1 MLRIAR
7 PSQARSSQ
15 RSLLSFVT
23 ATCLL
28 SASVIPAV
36 AAPTAQATQPKA
48 SAAAQASHTAQISNT
63 AQTAQA
69 APMAYNRFI
78 ITYTDEAKNAASA
91 DATADQIDWSAA
103 AGTQQAT
110 WSDALYAGITS
121 EVQSIDELLN
131 IKTSYVR
138 STALDASVVT
148 TSAELTP
155 AQAQQYMD
163 ALSANSKVASVSPDM
178 RRYATVDNT
187 SEPVKINDPKM
198 NRMWSLTGEKG
209 VSALEA
215 WGTTRGK
222 GVTVAVLDSGITAH
236 PDLDANV
243 LPGYDFI
250 AESAFSN
257 DGNGRDSDPT
267 DAGNWTV
274 DNQCFTGSKA
284 TASDW
289 HGTHVAGTIAA
300 IANNNE
306 GIAGVAPEAKI
317 VPVRVLGA
325 CGGFDSDI
333 TDGIIWAA
341 GGSVRGVPANQNPAQ
356 VINMSIGSEGTCTT
370 PYRQAIAQANKR
382 GSIVVVAAG
391 NNNFDASKSSPGNCE
406 DVITVGATDK
416 NGKRSYFSNYGSRVD
431 VSAPGGDRRYWGG
444 GILSTLNAGKTAPGK
459 ADYAEYQGTSMAA
472 PHVAGIVAL
481 MKAVDPKLTY
491 AQAKK
496 ALQSTSQG
504 IECDQ
509 SACGSGIVNAA
520 RAVQQVRSD
529 REAADAAA
537 AEAARKKAEEEAARK
552 KAAEEAARKK
562 AEEAARKKAEEDAKR
577 QQAPAPKATPAPK
590 VTPAPKTRT
599 RPSRPV
605 TRPSY
610 PSRPRHG
617 HTPRYRSW
625 YGASANTYPSSGYPS
640 SAYPNTGYLGFA
652 TGNRR

>member
-48 SAAAQASHTAQISNT
+48 SAAAQVANT
-63 AQTAQA
+63 AQS
-69 APMAYNRFI
+69 APVAYNRFI
-78 ITYTDEAKNAASA
+78 ITYTDEAKNAAST

-110 WSDALYAGITS
+110 WTDALYAGITS
-121 EVQSIDELLN
+121 DVQSIDELLN

-155 AQAQQYMD
+155 AQAQQYMN

-178 RRYATVDNT
+178 RRYATVDHT
-187 SEPVKINDPKM
+187 SAEPVKINDPKM

-356 VINMSIGSEGTCTT
+356 VINMSIGSEGTCIT

-406 DVITVGATDK
+406 DVINVGATDK

-504 IECDQ
+504 VECDQ

-537 AEAARKKAEEEAARK
+537 VEAARKKAEEEAARK

-562 AEEAARKKAEEDAKR
+562 AEEDAKR
-577 QQAPAPKATPAPK
+577 QQAPAPK
-590 VTPAPKTRT
+590 VTPAPKASRPVT

-610 PSRPRHG
+610 PSRPRYG

-625 YGASANTYPSSGYPS
+625 YGASANIYPNSGYP
-640 SAYPNTGYLGFA
+640 NNGYLGFA

>member
-7 PSQARSSQ
+7 PSQVRASQ

-36 AAPTAQATQPKA
+36 AVPTAQANQPQTTQAAQASNTAQATQ
-48 SAAAQASHTAQISNT
+48 SAPAT
-63 AQTAQA
+63 
-69 APMAYNRFI
+69 YNRFI
-78 ITYTDEAKNAASA
+78 ITYTDEAKNAAST
-91 DATADQIDWSAA
+91 DATAEQIDWSAT

-110 WSDALYAGITS
+110 WTDALYAGITS
-121 EVQSIDELLN
+121 DVQNIDELLN

-148 TSAELTP
+148 ISAALTP
-155 AQAQQYMD
+155 AQAQQYMN

-209 VSALEA
+209 ISALEA
-215 WGTTRGK
+215 WGTTRGQ

-250 AESAFSN
+250 AGSAFSN

-274 DNQCFTGSKA
+274 DDQCFTGSKA
-284 TASDW
+284 TPSDW

-341 GGSVRGVPANQNPAQ
+341 GGSVRGVPANQHPAQ

-496 ALQSTSQG
+496 VLQSTSQSV
-504 IECDQ
+504 ECDQ

-529 REAADAAA
+529 REAAEAVA

-562 AEEAARKKAEEDAKR
+562 AEEDAKR
-577 QQAPAPKATPAPK
+577 HQAPAPK
-590 VTPAPKTRT
+590 VTPAPKTNRPVT

-617 HTPRYRSW
+617 HTSRYRSW
-625 YGASANTYPSSGYPS
+625 YSASANTYPSSGYLS
-640 SAYPNTGYLGFA
+640 FA
-652 TGNRR
+652 SGNHR

>member
-1 MLRIAR
+1 MFRIAR

-28 SASVIPAV
+28 SVSVIPAV
-36 AAPTAQATQPKA
+36 AAPTAQAPHPKA
-48 SAAAQASHTAQISNT
+48 SATAEASNTAQISDT
-63 AQTAQA
+63 AQS
-69 APMAYNRFI
+69 APVAYNRFI

-91 DATADQIDWSAA
+91 DAAADQIDWSAA

-121 EVQSIDELLN
+121 DVQSIDELLN

-148 TSAELTP
+148 TSSELTP
-155 AQAQQYMD
+155 AQAQQYMN
-163 ALSANSKVASVSPDM
+163 ALSANSKVASVVPDM
-178 RRYATVDNT
+178 RRYATVDHT
-187 SEPVKINDPKM
+187 SETIKINDPKM
-198 NRMWSLTGEKG
+198 NRMWSLTGENG

-284 TASDW
+284 SPSDW

-370 PYRQAIAQANKR
+370 PYRQAIAQANTR

-391 NNNFDASKSSPGNCE
+391 NNSFDASKSSPGNCE
-406 DVITVGATDK
+406 DVINVGATDK

-529 REAADAAA
+529 REAAEAAA
-537 AEAARKKAEEEAARK
+537 AEAARKKA
-552 KAAEEAARKK
+552 

-577 QQAPAPKATPAPK
+577 QQAPARK
-590 VTPAPKTRT
+590 VTPAPKPSRPVT

-610 PSRPRHG
+610 PSRPRYRHI
-617 HTPRYRSW
+617 PRYRSW
-625 YGASANTYPSSGYPS
+625 YGASATTYPNSGYP
-640 SAYPNTGYLGFA
+640 NNGYLGFA
-652 TGNRR
+652 TGNHR

>member
-1 MLRIAR
+1 M
-7 PSQARSSQ
+7 
-15 RSLLSFVT
+15 
-23 ATCLL
+23 
-28 SASVIPAV
+28 
-36 AAPTAQATQPKA
+36 
-48 SAAAQASHTAQISNT
+48 
-63 AQTAQA
+63 
-69 APMAYNRFI
+69 
-78 ITYTDEAKNAASA
+78 
-91 DATADQIDWSAA
+91 
-103 AGTQQAT
+103 
-110 WSDALYAGITS
+110 
-121 EVQSIDELLN
+121 
-131 IKTSYVR
+131 
-138 STALDASVVT
+138 
-148 TSAELTP
+148 
-155 AQAQQYMD
+155 
-163 ALSANSKVASVSPDM
+163 
-178 RRYATVDNT
+178 
-187 SEPVKINDPKM
+187 
-198 NRMWSLTGEKG
+198 
-209 VSALEA
+209 
-215 WGTTRGK
+215 
-222 GVTVAVLDSGITAH
+222 
-236 PDLDANV
+236 

-341 GGSVRGVPANQNPAQ
+341 GGSVRGVPANHHPAQ

-406 DVITVGATDK
+406 DVINVGATDK

-496 ALQSTSQG
+496 VLQSTSQSV
-504 IECDQ
+504 ECDQ

-520 RAVQQVRSD
+520 RAVQQIRSD

-562 AEEAARKKAEEDAKR
+562 AEEDAKR
-577 QQAPAPKATPAPK
+577 QQAPAPK
-590 VTPAPKTRT
+590 VTPAPKART

>member
-1 MLRIAR
+1 MFRIAR

-28 SASVIPAV
+28 SVSVIPAV
-36 AAPTAQATQPKA
+36 AAPTAQAPHPKA
-48 SAAAQASHTAQISNT
+48 SATAEASNTAQISDT
-63 AQTAQA
+63 AQS
-69 APMAYNRFI
+69 APVAYNRFI

-91 DATADQIDWSAA
+91 DAAADQIDWSAA

-121 EVQSIDELLN
+121 DVQSIDELLN

-148 TSAELTP
+148 TSSELTP
-155 AQAQQYMD
+155 AQAQQYMN
-163 ALSANSKVASVSPDM
+163 ALSTNSKVASVVPDM
-178 RRYATVDNT
+178 RRYATVDHT
-187 SEPVKINDPKM
+187 SETIKINDPKM
-198 NRMWSLTGEKG
+198 NRMWSLTGENG

-284 TASDW
+284 SPSDW

-356 VINMSIGSEGTCTT
+356 VINMSIGSEGTRWR
-370 PYRQAIAQANKR
+370 PPLL
-382 GSIVVVAAG
+382 G
-391 NNNFDASKSSPGNCE
+391 
-406 DVITVGATDK
+406 
-416 NGKRSYFSNYGSRVD
+416 
-431 VSAPGGDRRYWGG
+431 RRYSLHPQRW
-444 GILSTLNAGKTAPGK
+444 
-459 ADYAEYQGTSMAA
+459 
-472 PHVAGIVAL
+472 
-481 MKAVDPKLTY
+481 
-491 AQAKK
+491 
-496 ALQSTSQG
+496 
-504 IECDQ
+504 
-509 SACGSGIVNAA
+509 
-520 RAVQQVRSD
+520 
-529 REAADAAA
+529 
-537 AEAARKKAEEEAARK
+537 
-552 KAAEEAARKK
+552 
-562 AEEAARKKAEEDAKR
+562 
-577 QQAPAPKATPAPK
+577 
-590 VTPAPKTRT
+590 
-599 RPSRPV
+599 
-605 TRPSY
+605 
-610 PSRPRHG
+610 
-617 HTPRYRSW
+617 
-625 YGASANTYPSSGYPS
+625 
-640 SAYPNTGYLGFA
+640 
-652 TGNRR
+652 

>member
-7 PSQARSSQ
+7 PSQARTSQ

-36 AAPTAQATQPKA
+36 AVPTAQANQPQTTQAAQASNTAQATQ
-48 SAAAQASHTAQISNT
+48 SAPAT
-63 AQTAQA
+63 
-69 APMAYNRFI
+69 YNRFI
-78 ITYTDEAKNAASA
+78 ITYTDEAKNAAST

-110 WSDALYAGITS
+110 WADALYTGITS
-121 EVQSIDELLN
+121 DVQSIDELLN

-148 TSAELTP
+148 TSAALTP
-155 AQAQQYMD
+155 AQAQQYMN

-187 SEPVKINDPKM
+187 SAPVKINDPKM

-209 VSALEA
+209 ISALEA
-215 WGTTRGK
+215 WGTTRGQ

-274 DNQCFTGSKA
+274 DDQCFTGSKA
-284 TASDW
+284 TPSDW

-341 GGSVRGVPANQNPAQ
+341 GGSVRGVPANQHPAQ

-491 AQAKK
+491 AQVKK
-496 ALQSTSQG
+496 VLQSTSQSV
-504 IECDQ
+504 ECDQ

-529 REAADAAA
+529 REAAEAAA

-562 AEEAARKKAEEDAKR
+562 AEEDAKR
-577 QQAPAPKATPAPK
+577 HQAPAPK
-590 VTPAPKTRT
+590 VTPAPKANRPVT

-617 HTPRYRSW
+617 HTSRHRSW
-625 YGASANTYPSSGYPS
+625 YGASANTYPSSGYLS
-640 SAYPNTGYLGFA
+640 FA
-652 TGNRR
+652 SGKHR

>member
-7 PSQARSSQ
+7 PSQARTSQ

-36 AAPTAQATQPKA
+36 AVPTAQANQPQATQAAQASNTAQATQ
-48 SAAAQASHTAQISNT
+48 SAPAT
-63 AQTAQA
+63 
-69 APMAYNRFI
+69 YNRFI
-78 ITYTDEAKNAASA
+78 ITYTDEAKNAAST
-91 DATADQIDWSAA
+91 DATADQIDWSAV

-110 WSDALYAGITS
+110 WTDALYTGITS
-121 EVQSIDELLN
+121 DVQSIDELLN

-148 TSAELTP
+148 TSAALTP
-155 AQAQQYMD
+155 TQAQQYMN

-187 SEPVKINDPKM
+187 SAPVKINDPKM

-209 VSALEA
+209 ISALEA
-215 WGTTRGK
+215 WGTTRGQ

-274 DNQCFTGSKA
+274 DDQCFTGSKA
-284 TASDW
+284 TPSDW

-341 GGSVRGVPANQNPAQ
+341 GGSVRGVPANQHPAQ

-496 ALQSTSQG
+496 VLQSTSQSV
-504 IECDQ
+504 ECDQ

-529 REAADAAA
+529 REAAEAAA

-562 AEEAARKKAEEDAKR
+562 AEEDAKR
-577 QQAPAPKATPAPK
+577 HQAPAPK
-590 VTPAPKTRT
+590 VTPAPKANRPVT

-617 HTPRYRSW
+617 HTSRYRSW
-625 YGASANTYPSSGYPS
+625 YGASANTYPSSGYLS
-640 SAYPNTGYLGFA
+640 FA
-652 TGNRR
+652 SGNHR

>member
-36 AAPTAQATQPKA
+36 AAPTAQTTQPKA
-48 SAAAQASHTAQISNT
+48 TQTSAAAQASHTAQISNT
-63 AQTAQA
+63 AQAAQST
-69 APMAYNRFI
+69 PVAYNRFI

-155 AQAQQYMD
+155 AQAQQYMN

-187 SEPVKINDPKM
+187 AETVKINDPKM

-496 ALQSTSQG
+496 VLQSTSQG
-504 IECDQ
+504 VECDQ
-509 SACGSGIVNAA
+509 SACGSGIVNAV

-529 REAADAAA
+529 RETADAAA

-562 AEEAARKKAEEDAKR
+562 AEEDAKR
-577 QQAPAPKATPAPK
+577 QQAPAPK
-590 VTPAPKTRT
+590 VTPAPKASRPVT

-610 PSRPRHG
+610 PSRPRYG

-625 YGASANTYPSSGYPS
+625 YGASANTYPNSGYP
-640 SAYPNTGYLGFA
+640 NNGYLGFA
-652 TGNRR
+652 TGNHR

>member
-7 PSQARSSQ
+7 PSQARTSQ

-28 SASVIPAV
+28 SANVIPAV
-36 AAPTAQATQPKA
+36 AVPTAQANQPQTTQ
-48 SAAAQASHTAQISNT
+48 AAQATQS
-63 AQTAQA
+63 
-69 APMAYNRFI
+69 APATYNRFI

-103 AGTQQAT
+103 AGTEQAT

-121 EVQSIDELLN
+121 DVQSIDELLN

-148 TSAELTP
+148 TSAALTP
-155 AQAQQYMD
+155 AQAQQYMN

-187 SEPVKINDPKM
+187 SAPVKINDPKM

-209 VSALEA
+209 ISALEA
-215 WGTTRGK
+215 WGTTRGQ

-274 DNQCFTGSKA
+274 DDQCFTGSKA
-284 TASDW
+284 TPSDW

-341 GGSVRGVPANQNPAQ
+341 GGSVRGVPANQHPAQ

-496 ALQSTSQG
+496 VLQSTSQSV
-504 IECDQ
+504 ECDQ

-529 REAADAAA
+529 REAAEAAA

-562 AEEAARKKAEEDAKR
+562 AEEDAKR
-577 QQAPAPKATPAPK
+577 HQAPAPKVIPAPK
-590 VTPAPKTRT
+590 ANRPVT

-617 HTPRYRSW
+617 HTSRYRSW
-625 YGASANTYPSSGYPS
+625 YGASANTYPSSGYLS
-640 SAYPNTGYLGFA
+640 FA
-652 TGNRR
+652 SGNHR

>member
-1 MLRIAR
+1 MFRIAR

-28 SASVIPAV
+28 SVSVIPAV
-36 AAPTAQATQPKA
+36 AAPTAQVPHPKA
-48 SAAAQASHTAQISNT
+48 SATAEASNT
-63 AQTAQA
+63 AQVSNTAQS
-69 APMAYNRFI
+69 APVAYNRFI

-91 DATADQIDWSAA
+91 EATADQIDWSAA

-121 EVQSIDELLN
+121 DVQSIDELLN

-148 TSAELTP
+148 TSSELTP
-155 AQAQQYMD
+155 AQAQQYMN
-163 ALSANSKVASVSPDM
+163 ALSANSKVASVVPDM
-178 RRYATVDNT
+178 RRYATVDHT
-187 SEPVKINDPKM
+187 SETIKINDPRM
-198 NRMWSLTGEKG
+198 NRMWSLTGENG

-284 TASDW
+284 SPSDW

-370 PYRQAIAQANKR
+370 PYRQAIAQANTR

-391 NNNFDASKSSPGNCE
+391 NNSFDASKSSPGNCE
-406 DVITVGATDK
+406 DVINVGATDK

-529 REAADAAA
+529 REAAEAAA
-537 AEAARKKAEEEAARK
+537 AEAARKKA
-552 KAAEEAARKK
+552 

-577 QQAPAPKATPAPK
+577 QQAPARK
-590 VTPAPKTRT
+590 VTPAPKPSRPVT

-610 PSRPRHG
+610 PSRPRYRHI
-617 HTPRYRSW
+617 PRYRSW
-625 YGASANTYPSSGYPS
+625 YGASATTYPNSGYP
-640 SAYPNTGYLGFA
+640 NNGYLGFA
-652 TGNRR
+652 TGNHR

>member
-36 AAPTAQATQPKA
+36 AAPTAQTTQPKA
-48 SAAAQASHTAQISNT
+48 TQTSAAAQASHTAQISNT
-63 AQTAQA
+63 AQAAQST
-69 APMAYNRFI
+69 PVAYNRFI

-155 AQAQQYMD
+155 AQAQQYMN

-187 SEPVKINDPKM
+187 AETVKINDPKM

-496 ALQSTSQG
+496 VLQSTSQG
-504 IECDQ
+504 VECDQ
-509 SACGSGIVNAA
+509 SACGSGIVNAV

-529 REAADAAA
+529 RETADAAA

-562 AEEAARKKAEEDAKR
+562 AEEDAKR
-577 QQAPAPKATPAPK
+577 QQAPAPK
-590 VTPAPKTRT
+590 VTPAPKASRPVT

-610 PSRPRHG
+610 PSRPRYG

-640 SAYPNTGYLGFA
+640 SGYLGFV
-652 TGNRR
+652 TSNHR

>member
-28 SASVIPAV
+28 SASMIPAV

-48 SAAAQASHTAQISNT
+48 TQTSAAAQASHTAQISNT

-69 APMAYNRFI
+69 TPVAYNRFI

-110 WSDALYAGITS
+110 WTDALYAGITS

-155 AQAQQYMD
+155 AQAQQYMN

-187 SEPVKINDPKM
+187 SDPVKINDPKM

-341 GGSVRGVPANQNPAQ
+341 GGNVRGVPTNQNPAQ

-406 DVITVGATDK
+406 DVINVGATDK

-496 ALQSTSQG
+496 VLQSTSQG
-504 IECDQ
+504 VECDQ

-562 AEEAARKKAEEDAKR
+562 AEEDAKR
-577 QQAPAPKATPAPK
+577 QQAPAPK
-590 VTPAPKTRT
+590 VTPAPKASRPVTRPSRPVT

-610 PSRPRHG
+610 PSRPRYG

-625 YGASANTYPSSGYPS
+625 YGASANTYPNS
-640 SAYPNTGYLGFA
+640 GYLGFA
-652 TGNRR
+652 TGNHR

>member
-7 PSQARSSQ
+7 PSQARTSQ

-36 AAPTAQATQPKA
+36 AVPTAQANQPQTTQAAQASNTAQATQ
-48 SAAAQASHTAQISNT
+48 SAPAT
-63 AQTAQA
+63 
-69 APMAYNRFI
+69 YNRFI
-78 ITYTDEAKNAASA
+78 ITYTDGAKNAAST

-103 AGTQQAT
+103 AGTEQAT

-121 EVQSIDELLN
+121 DVQSIDELLN

-148 TSAELTP
+148 TSAALTP
-155 AQAQQYMD
+155 AQAQQYMN

-187 SEPVKINDPKM
+187 SAPVKINDPKM

-209 VSALEA
+209 ISALEA
-215 WGTTRGK
+215 WGTTRGQ

-274 DNQCFTGSKA
+274 DDQCFTGSKA
-284 TASDW
+284 TPSDW

-341 GGSVRGVPANQNPAQ
+341 GGSVRGVPANQHPAQ

-496 ALQSTSQG
+496 VLQSTSQSV
-504 IECDQ
+504 ECDQ

-529 REAADAAA
+529 REAAEAAA

-562 AEEAARKKAEEDAKR
+562 AEEDAKR
-577 QQAPAPKATPAPK
+577 HQAPAPK
-590 VTPAPKTRT
+590 VTPAPKANRPVT

-617 HTPRYRSW
+617 HTSRYRSW
-625 YGASANTYPSSGYPS
+625 YGASANTYPSSGYLS
-640 SAYPNTGYLGFA
+640 FA
-652 TGNRR
+652 SGNHR

>member
-7 PSQARSSQ
+7 PSQARTSQ

-36 AAPTAQATQPKA
+36 AVPTAQTNQPQTTQAAQASNTAQATQ
-48 SAAAQASHTAQISNT
+48 SAPAT
-63 AQTAQA
+63 
-69 APMAYNRFI
+69 YNRFI
-78 ITYTDEAKNAASA
+78 ITYTDGAKNAAST

-103 AGTQQAT
+103 AGTEQAT

-121 EVQSIDELLN
+121 DVQNIDELLN

-148 TSAELTP
+148 TSAALTP
-155 AQAQQYMD
+155 AQAQQYMN

-187 SEPVKINDPKM
+187 SAPVKINDPKM

-209 VSALEA
+209 ISALEA
-215 WGTTRGK
+215 WGTTRGQ

-274 DNQCFTGSKA
+274 DDQCFTGSKA
-284 TASDW
+284 TPSDW

-341 GGSVRGVPANQNPAQ
+341 GGSVRGVPANQHPAQ

-496 ALQSTSQG
+496 VLQSTSQSV
-504 IECDQ
+504 ECDQ

-529 REAADAAA
+529 REAAEAAA

-562 AEEAARKKAEEDAKR
+562 AEEDAKR
-577 QQAPAPKATPAPK
+577 HQAPAPK
-590 VTPAPKTRT
+590 VTPAPKANRPVT

-617 HTPRYRSW
+617 HTSRYRSW
-625 YGASANTYPSSGYPS
+625 YGASANTYPSSGYLS
-640 SAYPNTGYLGFA
+640 FA
-652 TGNRR
+652 SGNHR

>member
-7 PSQARSSQ
+7 PSQVRASQ

-36 AAPTAQATQPKA
+36 AVPTAQANQPQTTQAAQASNTAQATQ
-48 SAAAQASHTAQISNT
+48 SAPAT
-63 AQTAQA
+63 
-69 APMAYNRFI
+69 YNRFI
-78 ITYTDEAKNAASA
+78 ITYTDEAKNAAST
-91 DATADQIDWSAA
+91 DATAEQIDWSAA

-110 WSDALYAGITS
+110 WTDALYAGITS
-121 EVQSIDELLN
+121 DVQSIDELLN

-148 TSAELTP
+148 TSAALTP
-155 AQAQQYMD
+155 AQAQQYMN

-209 VSALEA
+209 ISALEA
-215 WGTTRGK
+215 WGTTRGQ

-274 DNQCFTGSKA
+274 DDQCFTGSKA
-284 TASDW
+284 TPSDW

-341 GGSVRGVPANQNPAQ
+341 GGSVRGVPANQHPAQ

-496 ALQSTSQG
+496 VLQSTSQSV
-504 IECDQ
+504 ECDQ

-520 RAVQQVRSD
+520 RAVQQVRSN
-529 REAADAAA
+529 REAAEAAA
-537 AEAARKKAEEEAARK
+537 AEAARKKAEEETARK

-562 AEEAARKKAEEDAKR
+562 AEEDAKR
-577 QQAPAPKATPAPK
+577 HQAPAPK
-590 VTPAPKTRT
+590 VTPAPKANRPVT

-617 HTPRYRSW
+617 HTSRYRSW
-625 YGASANTYPSSGYPS
+625 YGASANTYPSSGYLS
-640 SAYPNTGYLGFA
+640 FA
-652 TGNRR
+652 SGNHR

>member
-7 PSQARSSQ
+7 PSQARASQ

-28 SASVIPAV
+28 SASVIPAMAV
-36 AAPTAQATQPKA
+36 PTAQANQPQTTQ
-48 SAAAQASHTAQISNT
+48 AAQASNT
-63 AQTAQA
+63 VQA
-69 APMAYNRFI
+69 TQSAPATYNRFI
-78 ITYTDEAKNAASA
+78 ITYTDEAKNAAST
-91 DATADQIDWSAA
+91 DATADQIDWSAV

-110 WSDALYAGITS
+110 WTDALYAGITS
-121 EVQSIDELLN
+121 DVQSIDELLN

-148 TSAELTP
+148 TSAALTP
-155 AQAQQYMD
+155 AQAQQYMN

-187 SEPVKINDPKM
+187 SAPVKINDPKM

-209 VSALEA
+209 ISALEA
-215 WGTTRGK
+215 WGTTRGQ

-274 DNQCFTGSKA
+274 DDQCFTGSKA
-284 TASDW
+284 TPSDW

-341 GGSVRGVPANQNPAQ
+341 GGSVCGVPANQHPAQ

-496 ALQSTSQG
+496 VLQSTSQSV
-504 IECDQ
+504 ECDQ

-529 REAADAAA
+529 REAAEAAA

-562 AEEAARKKAEEDAKR
+562 AEEDAKR
-577 QQAPAPKATPAPK
+577 HQAPAPK
-590 VTPAPKTRT
+590 VTPAPKANRPVT

-617 HTPRYRSW
+617 HTSRHRSW
-625 YGASANTYPSSGYPS
+625 YGASANTYPSSGYLS
-640 SAYPNTGYLGFA
+640 FA
-652 TGNRR
+652 SGNHR

>member
-7 PSQARSSQ
+7 PSQARTSQ

-36 AAPTAQATQPKA
+36 AVPTAQANQAKASQAAQASNTAQATQ
-48 SAAAQASHTAQISNT
+48 SAPAT
-63 AQTAQA
+63 
-69 APMAYNRFI
+69 YNRFI
-78 ITYTDEAKNAASA
+78 ITYTDEAKNAAST

-110 WSDALYAGITS
+110 WTDALYTGITS
-121 EVQSIDELLN
+121 DVQSIDELLN

-148 TSAELTP
+148 TSAALTP
-155 AQAQQYMD
+155 AQAQQYMN

-187 SEPVKINDPKM
+187 SAPVKINDPKM

-209 VSALEA
+209 ISALEA
-215 WGTTRGK
+215 WGTTRGQ

-274 DNQCFTGSKA
+274 DDQCFTGSKA
-284 TASDW
+284 TPSDW

-341 GGSVRGVPANQNPAQ
+341 GGSVRGVPANQHPAQ

-496 ALQSTSQG
+496 VLQSTSQSV
-504 IECDQ
+504 ECDQ

-529 REAADAAA
+529 REAAEAAA

-562 AEEAARKKAEEDAKR
+562 AEEDAKR
-577 QQAPAPKATPAPK
+577 HQAPAPK
-590 VTPAPKTRT
+590 VTPAPKANRPVT

-617 HTPRYRSW
+617 HTSCYRSW
-625 YGASANTYPSSGYPS
+625 YGASANTYPSSGYLS
-640 SAYPNTGYLGFA
+640 FA
-652 TGNRR
+652 SGNHR

>member
-36 AAPTAQATQPKA
+36 AAPTAQATQPKV
-48 SAAAQASHTAQISNT
+48 SAATQASNTAQISNTSQISNT
-63 AQTAQA
+63 AQTAQV
-69 APMAYNRFI
+69 APAAYNRFI

-91 DATADQIDWSAA
+91 DATADQIDWSAV
-103 AGTQQAT
+103 AGTQQET
-110 WSDALYAGITS
+110 WTDALYAGITS
-121 EVQSIDELLN
+121 DVQSIDELLN

-155 AQAQQYMD
+155 AQAQQYMN

-250 AESAFSN
+250 AEPAFSN

-406 DVITVGATDK
+406 DVINVGATDK

-504 IECDQ
+504 VECDQ

-529 REAADAAA
+529 REAAEAAA
-537 AEAARKKAEEEAARK
+537 AEAARKKAQEEAARK
-552 KAAEEAARKK
+552 KA

-590 VTPAPKTRT
+590 VTPAPKASRPVT

-610 PSRPRHG
+610 PSRPRYG
-617 HTPRYRSW
+617 NTPRYRSW

-640 SAYPNTGYLGFA
+640 SGYLGFA
-652 TGNRR
+652 TGNHR

>member
-7 PSQARSSQ
+7 PSQARASQ

-36 AAPTAQATQPKA
+36 AVPTAQANQPQTTQAAQASNTAQATQ
-48 SAAAQASHTAQISNT
+48 SAPAT
-63 AQTAQA
+63 
-69 APMAYNRFI
+69 YNRFI
-78 ITYTDEAKNAASA
+78 ITYTDEAKNAAST

-110 WSDALYAGITS
+110 WTDALYTGITS
-121 EVQSIDELLN
+121 DVQSIDELLN

-148 TSAELTP
+148 TSAALTP
-155 AQAQQYMD
+155 AQAQQYMN

-187 SEPVKINDPKM
+187 SAPVKINDPKM
-198 NRMWSLTGEKG
+198 NRMWSLTGENG
-209 VSALEA
+209 ISALEA
-215 WGTTRGK
+215 WGTTRGQ

-274 DNQCFTGSKA
+274 DDQCFTGSKA
-284 TASDW
+284 TPSDW

-341 GGSVRGVPANQNPAQ
+341 GGSVRGVPANQHPAQ

-496 ALQSTSQG
+496 VLQSTSQSV
-504 IECDQ
+504 ECDQ

-529 REAADAAA
+529 REAAEAAA

-562 AEEAARKKAEEDAKR
+562 AEEDAKR
-577 QQAPAPKATPAPK
+577 HQAPAPK
-590 VTPAPKTRT
+590 VTPAPKANRPVT

-617 HTPRYRSW
+617 HTSRYRSW
-625 YGASANTYPSSGYPS
+625 YGASANTYPSSGYLS
-640 SAYPNTGYLGFA
+640 FA
-652 TGNRR
+652 SGNHR

>member
-1 MLRIAR
+1 MFRIAR

-28 SASVIPAV
+28 SVSVIPAV
-36 AAPTAQATQPKA
+36 AAPTAQAPHPKA
-48 SAAAQASHTAQISNT
+48 SATAEASNTAQISDT
-63 AQTAQA
+63 AQS
-69 APMAYNRFI
+69 APVAYNRFI

-91 DATADQIDWSAA
+91 DAAADQIDWSAA

-110 WSDALYAGITS
+110 WSDALYAGIPS
-121 EVQSIDELLN
+121 DVQSIDELLN

-148 TSAELTP
+148 TSSELTP
-155 AQAQQYMD
+155 AQAQQYMN
-163 ALSANSKVASVSPDM
+163 ALSTNSKVASVVPDM
-178 RRYATVDNT
+178 RRYATVDHT
-187 SEPVKINDPKM
+187 SETIKINDPKM
-198 NRMWSLTGEKG
+198 NRMWSLTGENG

-243 LPGYDFI
+243 LHGYDFI

-284 TASDW
+284 SPSDW

-391 NNNFDASKSSPGNCE
+391 NNSFDASKSSPGNCE
-406 DVITVGATDK
+406 DVINVGATDK

-504 IECDQ
+504 VECDQ

-529 REAADAAA
+529 REAAEAAA
-537 AEAARKKAEEEAARK
+537 AEAARKKA
-552 KAAEEAARKK
+552 

-577 QQAPAPKATPAPK
+577 QQAPAPKVIPAPK
-590 VTPAPKTRT
+590 ASRPVTRPSRPVS

-610 PSRPRHG
+610 PSRPRYG

-625 YGASANTYPSSGYPS
+625 YGASANTYPNSGYP
-640 SAYPNTGYLGFA
+640 NNGYMGFA
-652 TGNRR
+652 TGNHR

>member
-1 MLRIAR
+1 MFRIAR

-28 SASVIPAV
+28 SVSVIPAV
-36 AAPTAQATQPKA
+36 AAPTAQVSHPKA
-48 SAAAQASHTAQISNT
+48 SATAEASNT
-63 AQTAQA
+63 AQVSNTAQS
-69 APMAYNRFI
+69 APVAYNRFI

-91 DATADQIDWSAA
+91 EATADQIDWSAA

-121 EVQSIDELLN
+121 DVQSIDELLN

-148 TSAELTP
+148 TSSALTP
-155 AQAQQYMD
+155 AQAQQYMN
-163 ALSANSKVASVSPDM
+163 ALSANSKVASVVPDM
-178 RRYATVDNT
+178 RRYATVDHT
-187 SEPVKINDPKM
+187 SETIKINDPKM
-198 NRMWSLTGEKG
+198 NRMWSLTGENG

-284 TASDW
+284 SPSDW

-391 NNNFDASKSSPGNCE
+391 NNSFDASKSSPGNCE
-406 DVITVGATDK
+406 DVINVGATDK

-529 REAADAAA
+529 REAAEAAA
-537 AEAARKKAEEEAARK
+537 AEAARKKA
-552 KAAEEAARKK
+552 

-577 QQAPAPKATPAPK
+577 QQAPARK
-590 VTPAPKTRT
+590 VTPAPKPSRPVT

-610 PSRPRHG
+610 PSRPRYRHI
-617 HTPRYRSW
+617 PRYRSW
-625 YGASANTYPSSGYPS
+625 YGASATTYPNSGYP
-640 SAYPNTGYLGFA
+640 NNGYLGFA
-652 TGNRR
+652 TGNHR

>member
-7 PSQARSSQ
+7 PSQARASQ

-36 AAPTAQATQPKA
+36 AVPTAQANQPQTTQAAQASNTAQATQ
-48 SAAAQASHTAQISNT
+48 SAPAT
-63 AQTAQA
+63 
-69 APMAYNRFI
+69 YNRFI
-78 ITYTDEAKNAASA
+78 ITYTDEAKNATST

-110 WSDALYAGITS
+110 WTDALYAGITS
-121 EVQSIDELLN
+121 DVQSIDELLN

-148 TSAELTP
+148 TSAALTP
-155 AQAQQYMD
+155 AQAQQYMNT
-163 ALSANSKVASVSPDM
+163 LSANSKVASVSPDM

-187 SEPVKINDPKM
+187 SAPVKINDPKM

-209 VSALEA
+209 ISALEA
-215 WGTTRGK
+215 WGTTRGQ

-274 DNQCFTGSKA
+274 DDQCFTGSKA
-284 TASDW
+284 TPSDW

-341 GGSVRGVPANQNPAQ
+341 GGSVRGVPANQHPAQ

-496 ALQSTSQG
+496 VLQSTSQSV
-504 IECDQ
+504 ECDQ

-529 REAADAAA
+529 REAAEAAA

-562 AEEAARKKAEEDAKR
+562 AEEDAKR
-577 QQAPAPKATPAPK
+577 HQAPAPK
-590 VTPAPKTRT
+590 VTPAPKANRPVT

-617 HTPRYRSW
+617 HTSRHRSW
-625 YGASANTYPSSGYPS
+625 YGASANTYPSSGYLS
-640 SAYPNTGYLGFA
+640 FA
-652 TGNRR
+652 SGNHR

>member
-7 PSQARSSQ
+7 PSQARASQ

-36 AAPTAQATQPKA
+36 AVPTAQANQPQTTQAAQASNTAQATQ
-48 SAAAQASHTAQISNT
+48 SAPAT
-63 AQTAQA
+63 
-69 APMAYNRFI
+69 YNRFI
-78 ITYTDEAKNAASA
+78 ITYTDEAKNAAST
-91 DATADQIDWSAA
+91 DATAEQIDWSAA

-110 WSDALYAGITS
+110 WTDALYAGITS
-121 EVQSIDELLN
+121 DVQSIDELLN

-148 TSAELTP
+148 TSAALTP
-155 AQAQQYMD
+155 AQAQQYMN

-209 VSALEA
+209 ISALEA
-215 WGTTRGK
+215 WGTTRGQ

-284 TASDW
+284 TPSDW

-341 GGSVRGVPANQNPAQ
+341 GGSVRGVPANQHPAQ

-496 ALQSTSQG
+496 VLQSTSQSV
-504 IECDQ
+504 ECDQ

-529 REAADAAA
+529 REAAEAAA
-537 AEAARKKAEEEAARK
+537 AEAARKKAEAEAARK

-562 AEEAARKKAEEDAKR
+562 AEEDAKR
-577 QQAPAPKATPAPK
+577 HQAPAPK
-590 VTPAPKTRT
+590 VTPAPRT
-599 RPSRPV
+599 NRPVARPSRPV

-617 HTPRYRSW
+617 HTSRYRSW
-625 YGASANTYPSSGYPS
+625 YGASANTYPSSGYLS
-640 SAYPNTGYLGFA
+640 FA
-652 TGNRR
+652 SGNHR

>member
-7 PSQARSSQ
+7 PSQARTSQ

-28 SASVIPAV
+28 SANVIPAV
-36 AAPTAQATQPKA
+36 AVPTAQANQPQTTQ
-48 SAAAQASHTAQISNT
+48 AAQATQS
-63 AQTAQA
+63 
-69 APMAYNRFI
+69 APATYNRFI
-78 ITYTDEAKNAASA
+78 ITYTDEAKNAAST

-103 AGTQQAT
+103 AGTEQAT
-110 WSDALYAGITS
+110 WTDALYAGITS
-121 EVQSIDELLN
+121 DVQSIDELLN

-148 TSAELTP
+148 TSAALTP
-155 AQAQQYMD
+155 AQAQQYMN

-187 SEPVKINDPKM
+187 SAPVKINDPKM

-209 VSALEA
+209 ISALEA
-215 WGTTRGK
+215 WGTTRGQ

-274 DNQCFTGSKA
+274 DDQCFTGSKA
-284 TASDW
+284 TPSDW

-341 GGSVRGVPANQNPAQ
+341 GGSVRGVPANQHPAQ

-496 ALQSTSQG
+496 VLQSTSQSV
-504 IECDQ
+504 ECDQ

-529 REAADAAA
+529 REAAEAAA

-562 AEEAARKKAEEDAKR
+562 AEEDAKR
-577 QQAPAPKATPAPK
+577 HQAPAPK
-590 VTPAPKTRT
+590 VTPAPKANRPVT

-617 HTPRYRSW
+617 HTSRYRFW
-625 YGASANTYPSSGYPS
+625 YGASANTYPSSGYLS
-640 SAYPNTGYLGFA
+640 FA
-652 TGNRR
+652 SGNHR

>member
-1 MLRIAR
+1 MFRIAR

-28 SASVIPAV
+28 SVSVIPAV
-36 AAPTAQATQPKA
+36 AAPTAQAPHPKA
-48 SAAAQASHTAQISNT
+48 SATAEASNTAQISNT
-63 AQTAQA
+63 AQS
-69 APMAYNRFI
+69 APVAYNRFI

-91 DATADQIDWSAA
+91 DAAADQIDWSAA

-121 EVQSIDELLN
+121 DVQSIDELLN

-148 TSAELTP
+148 TSSELTP
-155 AQAQQYMD
+155 AQAQQYMN
-163 ALSANSKVASVSPDM
+163 ALSANSKVASVVPDM
-178 RRYATVDNT
+178 RRYATVDHT
-187 SEPVKINDPKM
+187 SETIKINDPKM
-198 NRMWSLTGEKG
+198 NRMWSLTGENG

-284 TASDW
+284 SPSDW

-370 PYRQAIAQANKR
+370 PYRQAIAQANTR

-391 NNNFDASKSSPGNCE
+391 NNSFDASKSSPGNCE
-406 DVITVGATDK
+406 DVINVGATDK

-529 REAADAAA
+529 REAAEAAA
-537 AEAARKKAEEEAARK
+537 AEAARKKA
-552 KAAEEAARKK
+552 

-577 QQAPAPKATPAPK
+577 QQAPARK
-590 VTPAPKTRT
+590 VTPAPKPSRPVT

-610 PSRPRHG
+610 PSRPRYRHI
-617 HTPRYRSW
+617 PRYRSW
-625 YGASANTYPSSGYPS
+625 YGASATTYPNSGYP
-640 SAYPNTGYLGFA
+640 NNGYLGFA
-652 TGNRR
+652 TGNHR

>member
-7 PSQARSSQ
+7 PSQVRASQ

-36 AAPTAQATQPKA
+36 AVPTAQANQPQTTQAAQASNTAQATQ
-48 SAAAQASHTAQISNT
+48 SAPAT
-63 AQTAQA
+63 
-69 APMAYNRFI
+69 YNRFI
-78 ITYTDEAKNAASA
+78 ITYTDEAKNAAST

-103 AGTQQAT
+103 AGTEQAT

-121 EVQSIDELLN
+121 DVQSIDELLN

-148 TSAELTP
+148 TSAALTP
-155 AQAQQYMD
+155 AQAQQYMN
-163 ALSANSKVASVSPDM
+163 ALSANFKVASVSPDM

-187 SEPVKINDPKM
+187 SAPVKINDPKM

-209 VSALEA
+209 ISALEA
-215 WGTTRGK
+215 WGTTRGQ

-274 DNQCFTGSKA
+274 DDQCFTGSKA
-284 TASDW
+284 TPSDW

-341 GGSVRGVPANQNPAQ
+341 GGSVRGVPANQHPAQ

-370 PYRQAIAQANKR
+370 PYRQAITQANKR

-496 ALQSTSQG
+496 VLQSTSQSV
-504 IECDQ
+504 ECDQ

-529 REAADAAA
+529 REAAEAAA
-537 AEAARKKAEEEAARK
+537 AEAARKKAAEEAARK

-562 AEEAARKKAEEDAKR
+562 AGEDAKR
-577 QQAPAPKATPAPK
+577 HQAPAPK
-590 VTPAPKTRT
+590 VTPAPKANRPVT

-617 HTPRYRSW
+617 HTSRHRSW
-625 YGASANTYPSSGYPS
+625 
-640 SAYPNTGYLGFA
+640 
-652 TGNRR
+652 

>member
-7 PSQARSSQ
+7 PSQARTSQ

-28 SASVIPAV
+28 SASVIPAMAV
-36 AAPTAQATQPKA
+36 PTAQANQPQTTQ
-48 SAAAQASHTAQISNT
+48 AAQASNTTQISNT
-63 AQTAQA
+63 VQA
-69 APMAYNRFI
+69 TQSAPATYNRFI
-78 ITYTDEAKNAASA
+78 ITYTDEAKNAAST
-91 DATADQIDWSAA
+91 DATADQIDWSAV

-121 EVQSIDELLN
+121 DVQSIDELLN

-148 TSAELTP
+148 TSAALTP
-155 AQAQQYMD
+155 AQAQQYMN

-187 SEPVKINDPKM
+187 SAPVKINDPKM

-209 VSALEA
+209 ISALEA
-215 WGTTRGK
+215 WGTTRGQ

-274 DNQCFTGSKA
+274 DDQCFTGSKA
-284 TASDW
+284 TPSDW

-341 GGSVRGVPANQNPAQ
+341 GGSVRGVPANQHPAQ
-356 VINMSIGSEGTCTT
+356 VINMSIGSEGTCTS

-391 NNNFDASKSSPGNCE
+391 NNNFDASKSSPSDCE

-496 ALQSTSQG
+496 VLQSTSQSV
-504 IECDQ
+504 ECDQ

-529 REAADAAA
+529 REAAEAAA

-562 AEEAARKKAEEDAKR
+562 AEEDAKR
-577 QQAPAPKATPAPK
+577 HQAPAPK
-590 VTPAPKTRT
+590 VTPAPKANRPVT

-617 HTPRYRSW
+617 HTSRYRSW
-625 YGASANTYPSSGYPS
+625 YGASANTYPSSGYLS
-640 SAYPNTGYLGFA
+640 FA
-652 TGNRR
+652 SGNHR

>member
-7 PSQARSSQ
+7 PSQARTSQ

-28 SASVIPAV
+28 SASVIPAMAV
-36 AAPTAQATQPKA
+36 PTAQANQPQTTQ
-48 SAAAQASHTAQISNT
+48 AAQASNTTQISNT
-63 AQTAQA
+63 VQA
-69 APMAYNRFI
+69 TQSAPATYNRFI
-78 ITYTDEAKNAASA
+78 ITYTDEAKNAAST
-91 DATADQIDWSAA
+91 DATADQIDWSAV

-121 EVQSIDELLN
+121 DVQSIDELLN

-148 TSAELTP
+148 TSAALTP
-155 AQAQQYMD
+155 AQAQQYMN

-187 SEPVKINDPKM
+187 SAPVKINDPKM

-209 VSALEA
+209 ISALEA
-215 WGTTRGK
+215 WGTTRGQ

-274 DNQCFTGSKA
+274 DDQCFTGSKA
-284 TASDW
+284 TPSDW

-341 GGSVRGVPANQNPAQ
+341 GGSVRGVPANQHPAQ
-356 VINMSIGSEGTCTT
+356 VINMSIGSEGTCTS

-444 GILSTLNAGKTAPGK
+444 GILSTLNAGKIAPGK

-496 ALQSTSQG
+496 VLQSTSQSV
-504 IECDQ
+504 EYDQ

-529 REAADAAA
+529 REAAEAAA

-562 AEEAARKKAEEDAKR
+562 AEEDAKR
-577 QQAPAPKATPAPK
+577 HQAPAPK
-590 VTPAPKTRT
+590 VTPAPKANRPVT

-617 HTPRYRSW
+617 HTSRYRSW
-625 YGASANTYPSSGYPS
+625 YGASANTYPSSGYLS
-640 SAYPNTGYLGFA
+640 FA
-652 TGNRR
+652 SGNHR

>member
-1 MLRIAR
+1 MSMLRIAR
-7 PSQARSSQ
+7 PSQARSPQ
-15 RSLLSFVT
+15 RSLLSLVT

-36 AAPTAQATQPKA
+36 AAPTAQATHATQA
-48 SAAAQASHTAQISNT
+48 SAAAQASTAAQISNN
-63 AQTAQA
+63 AQVTQS
-69 APMAYNRFI
+69 APVAYNRFI
-78 ITYTDEAKNAASA
+78 ITYTDEAKNAAST

-110 WSDALYAGITS
+110 WTDALYAGITS
-121 EVQSIDELLN
+121 DVQSIDELLN

-155 AQAQQYMD
+155 AQAQQYMN

-178 RRYATVDNT
+178 RRYATVDHT
-187 SEPVKINDPKM
+187 SAEPVKINDPKM

-356 VINMSIGSEGTCTT
+356 VINMSIGSEGTCIT

-406 DVITVGATDK
+406 DVINVGATDK

-431 VSAPGGDRRYWGG
+431 VSAPGGDD
-444 GILSTLNAGKTAPGK
+444 ILSTLNAGKTAPGK

-504 IECDQ
+504 VECDQ

-562 AEEAARKKAEEDAKR
+562 AEEDAKR
-577 QQAPAPKATPAPK
+577 HQTPTPK
-590 VTPAPKTRT
+590 VTPAPAPKTNRPVT

-625 YGASANTYPSSGYPS
+625 YGGASANTYPSST
-640 SAYPNTGYLGFA
+640 YPNNGYLNNGYLGFA
-652 TGNRR
+652 TGTHR

>member
-7 PSQARSSQ
+7 PSQAHASQ

-36 AAPTAQATQPKA
+36 AVPTAQANQPQTT
-48 SAAAQASHTAQISNT
+48 QASNTAQISNT
-63 AQTAQA
+63 AQATQS
-69 APMAYNRFI
+69 APATYNRFI
-78 ITYTDEAKNAASA
+78 ITYTDEAKNAAST

-103 AGTQQAT
+103 AGTEQAT
-110 WSDALYAGITS
+110 WTDALYAGITS
-121 EVQSIDELLN
+121 DVQSIDELLN

-148 TSAELTP
+148 TSAALTP
-155 AQAQQYMD
+155 AQAQQYMN

-209 VSALEA
+209 ISALEA
-215 WGTTRGK
+215 WGTTRGQ

-284 TASDW
+284 TPSDW

-341 GGSVRGVPANQNPAQ
+341 GGSVRGVPANQHPAQ

-496 ALQSTSQG
+496 VLQSTSQSV
-504 IECDQ
+504 ECDQ

-529 REAADAAA
+529 REAAEATAA
-537 AEAARKKAEEEAARK
+537 EAARK

-562 AEEAARKKAEEDAKR
+562 AEEDAKR
-577 QQAPAPKATPAPK
+577 HQAPAPK
-590 VTPAPKTRT
+590 VTPAPKTNRPVT

-617 HTPRYRSW
+617 HTSRHRSW
-625 YGASANTYPSSGYPS
+625 
-640 SAYPNTGYLGFA
+640 
-652 TGNRR
+652 

>member
-7 PSQARSSQ
+7 PSQARASQ

-36 AAPTAQATQPKA
+36 AVPTAQANQPQTTQAAQASNTAQATQ
-48 SAAAQASHTAQISNT
+48 SAPAT
-63 AQTAQA
+63 
-69 APMAYNRFI
+69 YNRFI
-78 ITYTDEAKNAASA
+78 ITYTDEAKNAAST
-91 DATADQIDWSAA
+91 DATAEQIDWSAA

-110 WSDALYAGITS
+110 WTDALYAGITS
-121 EVQSIDELLN
+121 DVQSIDELLN

-148 TSAELTP
+148 TSAALTP
-155 AQAQQYMD
+155 AQAQQYMN

-209 VSALEA
+209 ISALEA
-215 WGTTRGK
+215 WGTTRGQ

-274 DNQCFTGSKA
+274 NDQCFTGSKA
-284 TASDW
+284 TPSDW

-306 GIAGVAPEAKI
+306 GIAGVASEAKI

-341 GGSVRGVPANQNPAQ
+341 GGSVRGVPANQHPAQ

-496 ALQSTSQG
+496 VLQSTSQSV
-504 IECDQ
+504 ECDQ

-529 REAADAAA
+529 REAAEAAA

-562 AEEAARKKAEEDAKR
+562 AEEDAKR
-577 QQAPAPKATPAPK
+577 HQAPAPK
-590 VTPAPKTRT
+590 VTPAPKTNRPVT

-617 HTPRYRSW
+617 HTSRYRSW
-625 YGASANTYPSSGYPS
+625 YGASANIYPSSGYLS
-640 SAYPNTGYLGFA
+640 FA
-652 TGNRR
+652 SGNHR

>member
-1 MLRIAR
+1 MFRIAR

-28 SASVIPAV
+28 SVSVIPAV
-36 AAPTAQATQPKA
+36 AAPTAQVPHPKA
-48 SAAAQASHTAQISNT
+48 SATAEASNT
-63 AQTAQA
+63 AQVSNTAQS
-69 APMAYNRFI
+69 APVAYNRFI

-91 DATADQIDWSAA
+91 EATADQIDWSAA

-121 EVQSIDELLN
+121 DVQSIDELLN

-148 TSAELTP
+148 TSSALTP
-155 AQAQQYMD
+155 AQAQQYMN
-163 ALSANSKVASVSPDM
+163 ALSANSKVASVVPDM
-178 RRYATVDNT
+178 RRYATVDHT
-187 SEPVKINDPKM
+187 SETIKINDPKM
-198 NRMWSLTGEKG
+198 NRMWSLTGENG

-284 TASDW
+284 SPSDW

-391 NNNFDASKSSPGNCE
+391 NNSFDASKSSPGNCE
-406 DVITVGATDK
+406 DVINVGATDK

-529 REAADAAA
+529 REAAEAAA
-537 AEAARKKAEEEAARK
+537 A
-552 KAAEEAARKK
+552 EAARKK

-577 QQAPAPKATPAPK
+577 QQAPAPKVIPAPK
-590 VTPAPKTRT
+590 ASRPVTRPSRPVS

-610 PSRPRHG
+610 PSRPRYG

-625 YGASANTYPSSGYPS
+625 YGASVNTYPNSGYP
-640 SAYPNTGYLGFA
+640 NNGYLGFA
-652 TGNRR
+652 TGNRH